1 MFALLALLY
10 LCKGYL
16 PAFRPITY
24 FAANS
29 VFFAGG
35 IWLGQN
41 AEKMQAL
48 AGRAL
53 PPTLIVFTASHIL
66 YQVLDVPGTVI
77 ERCMSLA
84 IACISIVFVSIVSM
98 RLQFN
103 DRMGRWLRLIGE
115 ASMSIYLIHILA
127 GSGTR
132 IVLKSLGIESSVVH
146 VVIGTGVGVVVP
158 LLINAWMLKGKFRF
172 LLALPY
178 PISFSRLAKSMA
190 AGKR

>member
-1 MFALLALLY
+1 
-10 LCKGYL
+10 
-16 PAFRPITY
+16 
-24 FAANS
+24 
-29 VFFAGG
+29 
-35 IWLGQN
+35 
-41 AEKMQAL
+41 
-48 AGRAL
+48 
-53 PPTLIVFTASHIL
+53 
-66 YQVLDVPGTVI
+66 
-77 ERCMSLA
+77 
-84 IACISIVFVSIVSM
+84 
-98 RLQFN
+98 
-103 DRMGRWLRLIGE
+103 
-115 ASMSIYLIHILA
+115 MSIYLIHILA